1 MASVQP
7 APPLNVSGYAWRALR
22 PDDREEIVSLR
33 RACAEAHGDLLDCT
47 PDFADIFD
55 APRDPQTFDAICAM
69 TELGHIAAIG
79 WVRIDT
85 LPDGYRAYLV
95 GAVRPDHRNRGL
107 GRAVLTW
114 TEFRARQLLRML
126 PQDRPAVIRIDFSDV
141 RPDAER
147 LYARLGFLRWF
158 RVHEMQRD
166 LSSPI
171 VDCLLP
177 EGMRLVAWSAAHA
190 QTFHAVHEDAWSDRV
205 GATPLDLTTWVAAWT
220 GDDEF
225 LPDASLVALDGD
237 EGAALILCHIER
249 KTETGWISK
258 VGARPCYRERGIA
271 SALVTLALHSF
282 REMGLAAA
290 KLEVAEDNPNARRV
304 YERLGFA
311 IVSHRT
317 VYRKSVMP
325 PS

>member
-1 MASVQP
+1 MASFP
-7 APPLNVSGYAWRALR
+7 PSPPLNVPGYTWRALR
-22 PDDREEIVSLR
+22 SDDCEEIVSLQH
-33 RACAEAHGDLLDCT
+33 ACAGAHGDLLDRM
-47 PDFADIFD
+47 PDFADTFA
-55 APRDPQTFDAICAM
+55 APHDPQTYDAICAV
-69 TELGHIAAIG
+69 TAVGHIAAIG
-79 WVRIDT
+79 WLRINT
-85 LPDGYRAYLV
+85 LPEGYRAYLV
-95 GAVRPDHRNRGL
+95 GAVRPDDRNRGL
-107 GRAVLTW
+107 GRAVLAW
-114 TEFRARQLLRML
+114 SEFRARQLLMLL
-126 PQDRPAVIRIDFSDV
+126 PQDRPAVIRIDFSGV
-141 RPDAER
+141 RTDAER
-147 LYARLGFLRWF
+147 LYTRLGFIRWF

-166 LSSPI
+166 LSTPM

-205 GATPLDLTTWVAAWT
+205 GATPLDLTTWVTAWT

-225 LPDASLVALDGD
+225 LPDASLVVLDGD

-249 KTETGWISK
+249 KTDTGWISK
-258 VGARPCYRERGIA
+258 VGVRPRYRERGIA

-311 IVSHRT
+311 VFGHRT
-317 VYRKSVMP
+317 VYRKSVTP
-325 PS
+325 LS